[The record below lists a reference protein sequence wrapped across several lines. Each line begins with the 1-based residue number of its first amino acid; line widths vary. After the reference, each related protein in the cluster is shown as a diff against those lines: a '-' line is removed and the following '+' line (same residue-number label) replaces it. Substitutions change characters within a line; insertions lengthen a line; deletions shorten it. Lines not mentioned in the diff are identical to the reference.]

1 MERRCVI
8 TGERLS
14 IGYRLG
20 GRGVRRVHEG
30 LSFSLR
36 AGELTCLLGPNG
48 AGKSTLLK
56 TLGGG
61 RTLLDGELRLC
72 GEPFGK
78 YSETRRS
85 RLVGVVLTDK
95 VYAGGL
101 RVHQRVRELV
111 EMGRYPY
118 TGFFGNLGAEDRRVV
133 DWAMAAVGI
142 AGKAGSYVAE
152 LSDGERQKAMIAKA
166 LAQQCPVILLDEP
179 TAFLDIISR
188 IEVMN
193 LLHRLAR
200 EEHKAVL
207 LSTHDVDQA
216 LLLADSLWLMSQ
228 QNGLLCGTTEDLV
241 LNGSLNRFFSRG
253 DVEFDPDNGR
263 FRHCGGVG
271 RTVSVEA
278 ADDRLLLWARN
289 ALMRNGYAAQSGA
302 DGNDGM
308 RLRVHAADNIEF
320 FRPDGVAVRCAS
332 FAEWIELLN
341 ETDCG

>member
-95 VYAGGL
+95 
-101 RVHQRVRELV
+101 
-111 EMGRYPY
+111 
-118 TGFFGNLGAEDRRVV
+118 D
-133 DWAMAAVGI
+133 
-142 AGKAGSYVAE
+142 
-152 LSDGERQKAMIAKA
+152 
-166 LAQQCPVILLDEP
+166 
-179 TAFLDIISR
+179 
-188 IEVMN
+188 
-193 LLHRLAR
+193 
-200 EEHKAVL
+200 
-207 LSTHDVDQA
+207 
-216 LLLADSLWLMSQ
+216 
-228 QNGLLCGTTEDLV
+228 
-241 LNGSLNRFFSRG
+241 
-253 DVEFDPDNGR
+253 
-263 FRHCGGVG
+263 
-271 RTVSVEA
+271 
-278 ADDRLLLWARN
+278 
-289 ALMRNGYAAQSGA
+289 
-302 DGNDGM
+302 
-308 RLRVHAADNIEF
+308 
-320 FRPDGVAVRCAS
+320 
-332 FAEWIELLN
+332 
-341 ETDCG
+341 

>member
-101 RVHQRVRELV
+101 RVHQLV
-111 EMGRYPY
+111 ALGRYPY

-133 DWAMAAVGI
+133 DWAMEAVGI

-152 LSDGERQKAMIAKA
+152 LSDGERRKAMIAKA

-193 LLHRLAR
+193 LLYRLAR

-271 RTVSVEA
+271 RNRVRRSCRRPVATVGPEC
-278 ADDRLLLWARN
+278 ADAKRLC
-289 ALMRNGYAAQSGA
+289 G
-302 DGNDGM
+302 
-308 RLRVHAADNIEF
+308 
-320 FRPDGVAVRCAS
+320 AVRR
-332 FAEWIELLN
+332 
-341 ETDCG
+341 GR

>member
-101 RVHQRVRELV
+101 RVHQLV
-111 EMGRYPY
+111 ALGRYPY
-118 TGFFGNLGAEDRRVV
+118 TCFFGNLGAEDRRVV
-133 DWAMAAVGI
+133 DWAMEAVGI

>member
-101 RVHQRVRELV
+101 RVHQLV
-111 EMGRYPY
+111 ALGRYPY

-133 DWAMAAVGI
+133 DWAMEAVGI

-193 LLHRLAR
+193 LLYRLAR

-241 LNGSLNRFFSRG
+241 LNGSLNRFSAGATWNSIRTTAVFGIAAGWGGPCPSKLPTTG
-253 DVEFDPDNGR
+253 CY
-263 FRHCGGVG
+263 CGP
-271 RTVSVEA
+271 
-278 ADDRLLLWARN
+278 
-289 ALMRNGYAAQSGA
+289 
-302 DGNDGM
+302 GM
-308 RLRVHAADNIEF
+308 R
-320 FRPDGVAVRCAS
+320 
-332 FAEWIELLN
+332 
-341 ETDCG
+341 

>member
-101 RVHQRVRELV
+101 RVHQLV
-111 EMGRYPY
+111 ALGRYPY

-133 DWAMAAVGI
+133 DWAMEAVGI

-263 FRHCGGVG
+263 FRHCSGVG

-278 ADDRLLLWARN
+278 ADDRLRLWARN

>member
-1 MERRCVI
+1 MERRSVI
-8 TGERLS
+8 TGEHLL

-20 GRGVRRVHEG
+20 GRGVKRVHED
-30 LSFSLR
+30 LSFSLHS
-36 AGELTCLLGPNG
+36 GELTCLLGPNG

-56 TLGGG
+56 TLSGG
-61 RTLLDGELRLC
+61 RTLLDGKLRLC

-101 RVHQRVRELV
+101 RVHQLV
-111 EMGRYPY
+111 ALGRYPY
-118 TGFFGNLGAEDRRVV
+118 TGFFGRLGAEDRRVV
-133 DWAMAAVGI
+133 DWAMEAVGVT
-142 AGKAGSYVAE
+142 GKAGSYVAE
-152 LSDGERQKAMIAKA
+152 LSDGERQKVMIAKV

-207 LSTHDVDQA
+207 LSTHDIEQA
-216 LLLADSLWLMSQ
+216 LLLADSLWLMSRTD
-228 QNGLLCGTTEDLV
+228 GLLCGTTEDLV
-241 LNGSLNRFFSRG
+241 LDGSLNRFFSRG
-253 DVEFDPDNGR
+253 DVGFDPDNGS
-263 FRHCGGVG
+263 FRYCGGEC
-271 RTVSVEA
+271 RAVSVEA
-278 ADDRLLLWARN
+278 ADDRLLLWTRN
-289 ALMRNGYAAQSGA
+289 ALMRNGYAAQTAA
-302 DGNDGM
+302 DGGAGL
-308 RLRVHAADNIEF
+308 RLRVHAPDDIEF
-320 FRPDGVAVRCAS
+320 CRPDGSVVRCAS
-332 FAEWIELLN
+332 FAEWIKLLK

>member
-101 RVHQRVRELV
+101 RVHQLV
-111 EMGRYPY
+111 ALGRYPY

-133 DWAMAAVGI
+133 DWAMEAVGI

-200 EEHKAVL
+200 EEHMPCCCRRTTSIRRCCWPTA
-207 LSTHDVDQA
+207 
-216 LLLADSLWLMSQ
+216 
-228 QNGLLCGTTEDLV
+228 CG
-241 LNGSLNRFFSRG
+241 
-253 DVEFDPDNGR
+253 
-263 FRHCGGVG
+263 
-271 RTVSVEA
+271 
-278 ADDRLLLWARN
+278 
-289 ALMRNGYAAQSGA
+289 
-302 DGNDGM
+302 
-308 RLRVHAADNIEF
+308 
-320 FRPDGVAVRCAS
+320 
-332 FAEWIELLN
+332 
-341 ETDCG
+341 

>member
-1 MERRCVI
+1 MERRSVI

-20 GRGVRRVHEG
+20 GRGVRRVHDG

-56 TLGGG
+56 TLSGG

-101 RVHQRVRELV
+101 RVYQLV
-111 EMGRYPY
+111 ALGRYPY

-133 DWAMAAVGI
+133 DWAMEAVGVT
-142 AGKAGSYVAE
+142 GKAGSYVAE

-207 LSTHDVDQA
+207 LSTHDIEQA

-228 QNGLLCGTTEDLV
+228 QNGLSCGTTEDMV

-253 DVEFDPDNGR
+253 DVRFDPDNGS
-263 FRHCGGVG
+263 FRYCDGERRV
-271 RTVSVEA
+271 VSVET
-278 ADDRLLLWARN
+278 ADDRLLLCTRN
-289 ALMRNGYAAQSGA
+289 ALMRNGYAAQIGA
-302 DGNDGM
+302 GGNDGL
-308 RLRVHAADNIEF
+308 RLRVHAPDDIEF
-320 FRPDGVAVRCAS
+320 CRPDGSVVRCAS
-332 FAEWIELLN
+332 FAEWIRLLN

>member
-1 MERRCVI
+1 M
-8 TGERLS
+8 
-14 IGYRLG
+14 
-20 GRGVRRVHEG
+20 HQ
-30 LSFSLR
+30 
-36 AGELTCLLGPNG
+36 
-48 AGKSTLLK
+48 
-56 TLGGG
+56 
-61 RTLLDGELRLC
+61 
-72 GEPFGK
+72 
-78 YSETRRS
+78 
-85 RLVGVVLTDK
+85 LVAL
-95 VYAGGL
+95 
-101 RVHQRVRELV
+101 
-111 EMGRYPY
+111 GRYPY

-133 DWAMAAVGI
+133 DWAMEAVGI

-308 RLRVHAADNIEF
+308 RLRIHAADNIEF

>member
-1 MERRCVI
+1 MERRSVI

-20 GRGVRRVHEG
+20 GRGVRRVHDG
-30 LSFSLR
+30 LRFSLR

-56 TLGGG
+56 TLSGG

-95 VYAGGL
+95 IYAGGL
-101 RVHQRVRELV
+101 RVHQLV
-111 EMGRYPY
+111 ALGRYPY
-118 TGFFGNLGAEDRRVV
+118 TGFFGRLGAEDRRVV
-133 DWAMAAVGI
+133 EWAMEAVGVTD
-142 AGKAGSYVAE
+142 KAGSYVAE
-152 LSDGERQKAMIAKA
+152 LSDGERQKTMIAKV

-179 TAFLDIISR
+179 TAFLDVISR

-207 LSTHDVDQA
+207 LSTHDVEQA
-216 LLLADSLWLMSQ
+216 LLLADSLWLMSRTK
-228 QNGLLCGTTEDLV
+228 GLSCGTTEDLV
-241 LNGSLNRFFSRG
+241 LDGSLNRFFSRG
-253 DVEFDPDNGR
+253 DVGFDSDNGR
-263 FRHCGGVG
+263 FRHNGGEYRDVF
-271 RTVSVEA
+271 VET
-278 ADDRLLLWARN
+278 ADDRLLLWTKN
-289 ALMRNGYAAQSGA
+289 ALMRNGYAARSGT
-302 DGNDGM
+302 DGSTELQ
-308 RLRVHAADNIEF
+308 LRVHAPDDAEF
-320 FRPDGVAVRCAS
+320 CRPDGSVVRCAS

-341 ETDCG
+341 ETDHG